1 MIVLIVVNLTM
12 KPFIFNFIWILD
24 QDADAKQCV
33 AESSRWYLTI
43 WKSWKNLRLVTS
55 AVSRGCISPSHFI
68 NFPPHWRAGCLS
80 DETRRSY
87 YFKSEPS
94 ISEPVANILMDDIQS
109 VRGFDLEANSFI
121 SGKQKNQYGTVMHT
135 CIYMWNL
142 EKWCSCTHLQSR
154 NGDTD
159 VEKGH
164 MGTAGEGKGGLHRES
179 SVTHIQRVCKRAS
192 QWAAAVWRPN
202 SVWHSVTA

>member
-94 ISEPVANILMDDIQS
+94 ISEPVANILMDDIINMQHWL
-109 VRGFDLEANSFI
+109 RTL
-121 SGKQKNQYGTVMHT
+121 
-135 CIYMWNL
+135 
-142 EKWCSCTHLQSR
+142 
-154 NGDTD
+154 
-159 VEKGH
+159 
-164 MGTAGEGKGGLHRES
+164 
-179 SVTHIQRVCKRAS
+179 RVCKKHVAS
-192 QWAAAVWRPN
+192 FTEYYYMVSSLCFNISYNTVLLMIHFSSFHLSEKLFILFSFWKLCSLGIQF
-202 SVWHSVTA
+202 